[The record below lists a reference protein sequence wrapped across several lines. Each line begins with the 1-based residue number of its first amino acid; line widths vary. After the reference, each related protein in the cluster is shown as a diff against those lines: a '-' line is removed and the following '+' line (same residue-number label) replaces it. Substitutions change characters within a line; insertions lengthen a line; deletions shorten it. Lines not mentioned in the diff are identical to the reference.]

1 VIWLRPHSILA
12 RWRKIFPQVLN
23 VIGFTDVK
31 QTEIH
36 IAEPLVPQPSAFDV
50 EMATEKLKTHKSPG
64 IDQIPAEL
72 IVAGVEQFDVRSI
85 NL

>member
-1 VIWLRPHSILA
+1 MVTDTHRIFVMYRKHFSQLLNLRGVNGI
-12 RWRKIFPQVLN
+12 
-23 VIGFTDVK
+23 K

-36 IAEPLVPQPSAFDV
+36 IAEPLVPEPSAFGV

-64 IDQIPAEL
+64 TDQITAEL
-72 IVAGVEQFDVRSI
+72 ITAGVEQFDVRSI